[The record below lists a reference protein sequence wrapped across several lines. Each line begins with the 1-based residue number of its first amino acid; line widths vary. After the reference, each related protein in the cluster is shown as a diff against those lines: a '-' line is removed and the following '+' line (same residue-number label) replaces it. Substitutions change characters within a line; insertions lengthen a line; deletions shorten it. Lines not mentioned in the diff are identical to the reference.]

1 MEPTA
6 LNLEFQMATHPE
18 LASQV
23 KDEVY
28 QRYMDSHS
36 SSNPTIV
43 ELKEAVLSWEQ
54 KTRALPKS
62 AQKLCIQRIRATALE
77 ALRDLDF
84 RVTLGSRTNLS
95 EAAARWIKQLNDIG
109 SEYCQPK
116 KRVLPPLDEQIGEV
130 TLQPRIRQ
138 HVPRSIG
145 TLFSETLLRAQGAI
159 GMATNTAVV
168 AGEKLLASVSD
179 AIIPSSSTEEP
190 PPYQPPKENPGVRF
204 DDLWSN
210 YEYFGFGRRPD
221 WMNNSCP
228 PRRRVLPAS
237 EAPDMKAQIEK
248 EITRLYKT
256 IRVRFRHWTNSCAAN
271 MRHVLLASEA
281 PDMKAQKRPTV
292 LFEKETTRLYEKIH
306 VLFRLRDLDIPF
318 RENDIGTPLKIA
330 YPREDLDGRRGILLF
345 QGDFGDDEYYVT
357 LWNGSSYHPE
367 DPCRQIGCYQNFD
380 RAEAVYFYEFKK

>member
-204 DDLWSN
+204 DDLWSH
-210 YEYFGFGRRPD
+210 YEYLGFGRRLD
-221 WMNNSCP
+221 WMNNSC
-228 PRRRVLPAS
+228 
-237 EAPDMKAQIEK
+237 
-248 EITRLYKT
+248 
-256 IRVRFRHWTNSCAAN
+256 AAN
-271 MRHVLLASEA
+271 MSHALLASEA
-281 PDMKAQKRPTV
+281 PDMKAQKRLTAR
-292 LFEKETTRLYEKIH
+292 FERESLI
-306 VLFRLRDLDIPF
+306 FRLRDLDVYL
-318 RENDIGTPLKIA
+318 RENDIGTPTKISDPTELA
-330 YPREDLDGRRGILLF
+330 GRRGIVYF
-345 QGDFGDDEYYVT
+345 KGDLGDATGHVT
-357 LWNGSSYHPE
+357 LWNGSSYHPA
-367 DPCRQIGCYQNFD
+367 DHCCQFGCDHFFD
-380 RAEAVYFYEFKK
+380 RVDAVYFFEFPPAHFE